1 MPPMP
6 PIGPAPK
13 GDGPRG
19 PHAARVNMEKPK
31 NGRETL
37 KKLLAYIGRSKYL
50 FFSLIFVM
58 LVITGLNLAAPSVQ
72 QVAID
77 FITIT
82 ESRLEV
88 DFPSLTKTLI
98 LLGIVYLS
106 SSVFTYLQ
114 GIISAHLSQFTVKTM
129 RRDLFENLVRLPI
142 KYFDTHRHG
151 DLMSR
156 MTNDVENISTTISQS
171 IGSLI
176 SGVLTVVGS
185 FVIMM
190 LYSPILTLISLSTI
204 FLTIIVSSVM
214 TKYMRKFFMQQQIL
228 LGKINGH
235 VEETVTGYRTVVA
248 YSKEADLIDEFRKMS
263 DELRKCGIK
272 AQICGGMMGPLMN
285 CISNFG
291 FVLIA
296 AFGGWFS
303 LKGIITVGTIQAFIL
318 YSKQFSRPIN
328 EIANQYANIQT
339 AIAGAERIF
348 EVMESEK
355 EPSGKREAGSPRGQ
369 FVGDNFH
376 KEQHTTRK
384 QTDFNFGNFSAE
396 NVRGNIEF
404 KDIHFG
410 YVPEKP
416 VLKGLDLSVKQGQ
429 KIAIVGATGSGKTT
443 VVNLLTRFY
452 DIDSGEITVDGQS
465 IYEIPM
471 DELRRS
477 IAIVLQDTV
486 LFSGTIADNIRYG
499 RENAELDEIKAAAAH
514 AHADE
519 FIERLPEGYS
529 SKLSEGGAN
538 LSQGQRQLLAIARAV
553 LADPKILILDEA
565 TSSVD
570 TRTEMHIQSAMVALM
585 KNRTSLIIAHRLST
599 IRDADK
605 IVVIDDGRVAE
616 QGSHDE
622 LISAGGC
629 YYRLYQTQFA
639 GNKT

>member
-6 PIGPAPK
+6 PMGPK
-13 GDGPRG
+13 GPGGPGG
-19 PHAARVNMEKPK
+19 PPGRHSRINGEKPK
-31 NGRETL
+31 NGKKTL
-37 KKLLAYIGRSKYL
+37 AKLLRYIGRSKYI
-50 FFSLIFVM
+50 FFALMAVM
-58 LVITGLNLAAPSVQ
+58 LIITGLNLAAPSIQ
-72 QVAID
+72 QRAID

-82 ESRLEV
+82 EKRLNV
-88 DFPSLTKTLI
+88 DLGGLGSSLV
-98 LLGIVYLS
+98 LLGVVYAA

-114 GIISAHLSQFTVKTM
+114 GILSAKLSQYTVKTM
-129 RRDLFENLVRLPI
+129 RRDLFDNLVHLPI

-176 SGVLTVVGS
+176 SGVLTVLGS
-185 FVIMM
+185 FAIMM
-190 LYSPILTLISLSTI
+190 VYSPLLTLISLSTI

-214 TKYMRKFFMQQQIL
+214 TKFMRKYFMQQQIL
-228 LGKINGH
+228 LGRINGH
-235 VEETVTGYRTVVA
+235 VEEMVTGYRTVVA
-248 YSKEADLIDEFRKMS
+248 YSKEQDAIDEFSSMN
-263 DELRKCGIK
+263 DELRRCGIR
-272 AQICGGMMGPLMN
+272 AQICGGVMGPLMN

-296 AFGGWFS
+296 AFGGWFTMR
-303 LKGIITVGTIQAFIL
+303 GMITVGTIQAFIL

-348 EVMESEK
+348 EVMEAEH
-355 EPSGKREAGSPRGQ
+355 ET
-369 FVGDNFH
+369 DNG
-376 KEQHTTRK
+376 TS
-384 QTDFNFGNFSAE
+384 DFTAE
-396 NVRGNIEF
+396 NVKGDICF
-404 KDIHFG
+404 KDVVFG
-410 YVPEKP
+410 YEEGKT
-416 VLKGLDLSVKQGQ
+416 VLKGLDLDVKRGQ

-452 DIDSGEITVDGQS
+452 DIDSGSITVDGVP
-465 IYEIPM
+465 ITEIRM
-471 DELRRS
+471 AELRRS

-486 LFSGTIADNIRYG
+486 LFSGTIEDNIRYG
-499 RENAELDEIKAAAAH
+499 KENASPEEVKAAAAH
-514 AHADE
+514 ANADE
-519 FIERLPEGYS
+519 FIERLPEGYAAQ
-529 SKLSEGGAN
+529 LSEGGSN

-553 LADPKILILDEA
+553 LADPPILILDEA

-605 IVVIDDGRVAE
+605 IVVIDGGRVAE
-616 QGSHDE
+616 MGSHDE
-622 LISAGGC
+622 LIALGGC
-629 YYRLYQTQFA
+629 YYKLYQTQFA

>member
-6 PIGPAPK
+6 PMGPK
-13 GDGPRG
+13 GPGGPGG
-19 PHAARVNMEKPK
+19 PPGRHSRINGEKPK
-31 NGRETL
+31 NGKKTL
-37 KKLLAYIGRSKYL
+37 AKLLRYIGRSKYI
-50 FFSLIFVM
+50 FFALMAVM
-58 LVITGLNLAAPSVQ
+58 LIITGLNLAAPSIQ
-72 QVAID
+72 QRAID

-82 ESRLEV
+82 EKRLNV
-88 DFPSLTKTLI
+88 DLGGLGRSLV
-98 LLGIVYLS
+98 LLGVVYAA

-114 GIISAHLSQFTVKTM
+114 GILSAKLSQYTVKTM
-129 RRDLFENLVRLPI
+129 RRDLFDNLVHLPI

-176 SGVLTVVGS
+176 SGVLTVLGS
-185 FVIMM
+185 FAIMM
-190 LYSPILTLISLSTI
+190 VYSPLLTLISLSTI

-214 TKYMRKFFMQQQIL
+214 TKFMRKYFMQQQIL
-228 LGKINGH
+228 LGRINGH
-235 VEETVTGYRTVVA
+235 VEEMVTGYRTVVA
-248 YSKEADLIDEFRKMS
+248 YSKEQDAIDEFSSMN
-263 DELRKCGIK
+263 DELRRCGIR
-272 AQICGGMMGPLMN
+272 AQICGGVMGPLMN

-296 AFGGWFS
+296 AFGGWFTMR
-303 LKGIITVGTIQAFIL
+303 GMITVGTIQAFIL

-348 EVMESEK
+348 EVMEAEHETDNGTSCFTAK
-355 EPSGKREAGSPRGQ
+355 NVK
-369 FVGDNFH
+369 GDIF
-376 KEQHTTRK
+376 
-384 QTDFNFGNFSAE
+384 
-396 NVRGNIEF
+396 F
-404 KDIHFG
+404 KDVVFG
-410 YVPEKP
+410 YEEGKT
-416 VLKGLDLSVKQGQ
+416 VLKGLDLDVKRGQ

-452 DIDSGEITVDGQS
+452 DIDSGSITVDGVP
-465 IYEIPM
+465 ITDIRM
-471 DELRRS
+471 AELRRS

-486 LFSGTIADNIRYG
+486 LFSGTIEDNIRYG
-499 RENAELDEIKAAAAH
+499 KENASTEEVKAAAAH
-514 AHADE
+514 ANADE
-519 FIERLPEGYS
+519 FIERLPEGYAAQ
-529 SKLSEGGAN
+529 LSEGGSN

-553 LADPKILILDEA
+553 LADPPILILDEA

-605 IVVIDDGRVAE
+605 IVVIDGGRVAE
-616 QGSHDE
+616 MGSHDE
-622 LISAGGC
+622 LIALGGC
-629 YYRLYQTQFA
+629 YYKLYQTQFA

>member
-6 PIGPAPK
+6 PMGPK
-13 GDGPRG
+13 GPGGPGG
-19 PHAARVNMEKPK
+19 PPGRHSSINGEKPK
-31 NGRETL
+31 NGKKTL
-37 KKLLAYIGRSKYL
+37 AKLLRYIGRSKYI
-50 FFSLIFVM
+50 FFALMAVM
-58 LVITGLNLAAPSVQ
+58 LIITGLNLAAPSIQ
-72 QVAID
+72 QRAID

-82 ESRLEV
+82 EKRLNV
-88 DFPSLTKTLI
+88 DLGGLGRSLV
-98 LLGIVYLS
+98 LLGVVYAA

-114 GIISAHLSQFTVKTM
+114 GILSAKLSQYTVKTM
-129 RRDLFENLVRLPI
+129 RRDLFDNLVHLPI

-176 SGVLTVVGS
+176 SGVLTVLGS
-185 FVIMM
+185 FAIMM
-190 LYSPILTLISLSTI
+190 VYSPLLTLISLSTI

-214 TKYMRKFFMQQQIL
+214 TKFMRKYFMQQQIL
-228 LGKINGH
+228 LGRINGH
-235 VEETVTGYRTVVA
+235 VEEMVTGYRTVVA
-248 YSKEADLIDEFRKMS
+248 YSKEQDAIDEFSSMN
-263 DELRKCGIK
+263 DELRRCGIR
-272 AQICGGMMGPLMN
+272 AQICGGVMGPLMN

-296 AFGGWFS
+296 AFGGWFTMR
-303 LKGIITVGTIQAFIL
+303 GMITVGTIQAFIL

-348 EVMESEK
+348 EVMEAEHETDNGTSYFTAK
-355 EPSGKREAGSPRGQ
+355 NVK
-369 FVGDNFH
+369 GD
-376 KEQHTTRK
+376 
-384 QTDFNFGNFSAE
+384 
-396 NVRGNIEF
+396 ICF
-404 KDIHFG
+404 KDVVFG
-410 YVPEKP
+410 YEEGKT
-416 VLKGLDLSVKQGQ
+416 VLKGLDLDVKRGQ

-452 DIDSGEITVDGQS
+452 DIDSGSITVDGVP
-465 IYEIPM
+465 ITDIRM
-471 DELRRS
+471 AELRRS

-486 LFSGTIADNIRYG
+486 LFSGTIEDNIRYG
-499 RENAELDEIKAAAAH
+499 NLAASDEECIAAARLAN
-514 AHADE
+514 ADD
-519 FIERLPEGYS
+519 FIRRLPEGYNTM
-529 SKLSEGGAN
+529 LTGNGAN

-553 LADPKILILDEA
+553 LADPPILILDEA

-605 IVVIDDGRVAE
+605 IVVIDGGRVAE
-616 QGSHDE
+616 MGSHDE
-622 LISAGGC
+622 LIALGGC
-629 YYRLYQTQFA
+629 YYKLYQTQFA

>member
-6 PIGPAPK
+6 PMGPK
-13 GDGPRG
+13 GPGGPGG
-19 PHAARVNMEKPK
+19 PPGRHSRINGEKPK
-31 NGRETL
+31 NGKKTL
-37 KKLLAYIGRSKYL
+37 AKLLRYIGRSKYI
-50 FFSLIFVM
+50 FFALMAVM
-58 LVITGLNLAAPSVQ
+58 LIITGLNLAAPSIQ
-72 QVAID
+72 QRAID

-82 ESRLEV
+82 EKRLNV
-88 DFPSLTKTLI
+88 DLGGLGRSLV
-98 LLGIVYLS
+98 LLGVVYAA

-114 GIISAHLSQFTVKTM
+114 GILSAKLSQYTVKTM
-129 RRDLFENLVRLPI
+129 RRDLFDNLVHLPI

-176 SGVLTVVGS
+176 SGVLTVLGS
-185 FVIMM
+185 FAIMM
-190 LYSPILTLISLSTI
+190 VYSPLLTLISLSTI

-214 TKYMRKFFMQQQIL
+214 TKFMRKYFMQQQIL
-228 LGKINGH
+228 LGRINGH
-235 VEETVTGYRTVVA
+235 VEEMVTGYRTVVA
-248 YSKEADLIDEFRKMS
+248 YSKEQDAIDEFSSMN
-263 DELRKCGIK
+263 DELRRCGIR
-272 AQICGGMMGPLMN
+272 AQICGGVMGPLMN

-296 AFGGWFS
+296 AFGGWFTMR
-303 LKGIITVGTIQAFIL
+303 GMITVGTIQAFIL

-348 EVMESEK
+348 EVMEAEHETDNGTSYFTAK
-355 EPSGKREAGSPRGQ
+355 NVK
-369 FVGDNFH
+369 GD
-376 KEQHTTRK
+376 
-384 QTDFNFGNFSAE
+384 
-396 NVRGNIEF
+396 ICF
-404 KDIHFG
+404 KDVVFG
-410 YVPEKP
+410 YEEGKT
-416 VLKGLDLSVKQGQ
+416 VLKGLDLDVKRGQ

-452 DIDSGEITVDGQS
+452 DIDSGSITVDGVP
-465 IYEIPM
+465 ITDIRM
-471 DELRRS
+471 AELRRS

-486 LFSGTIADNIRYG
+486 LFSGTIEDNIRYG
-499 RENAELDEIKAAAAH
+499 KENASPEEVKAAAAH
-514 AHADE
+514 TNADE
-519 FIERLPEGYS
+519 FIERLPEGYAAQ
-529 SKLSEGGAN
+529 LSEGGSN

-553 LADPKILILDEA
+553 LADPPILILDEA

-605 IVVIDDGRVAE
+605 IVVIDGGRVAE
-616 QGSHDE
+616 MGSHDE
-622 LISAGGC
+622 LIALGGC
-629 YYRLYQTQFA
+629 YYKLYQTQFA

>member
-6 PIGPAPK
+6 PMGPK
-13 GDGPRG
+13 GPGGPGG
-19 PHAARVNMEKPK
+19 PPGRHSRINGEKPK
-31 NGRETL
+31 NGKKTL
-37 KKLLAYIGRSKYL
+37 AKLLRYIGRSKYI
-50 FFSLIFVM
+50 FFALMAVM
-58 LVITGLNLAAPSVQ
+58 LIITGLNLAAPSIQ
-72 QVAID
+72 QRAID

-82 ESRLEV
+82 EKRLNV
-88 DFPSLTKTLI
+88 DLGGLGRSLV
-98 LLGIVYLS
+98 LLGVVYAA

-114 GIISAHLSQFTVKTM
+114 GILSAKLSQYTVKTM
-129 RRDLFENLVRLPI
+129 RRDLFDNLVHLPI

-176 SGVLTVVGS
+176 SGVLTVLGS
-185 FVIMM
+185 FAIMM
-190 LYSPILTLISLSTI
+190 VYSPLLTLISLSTI

-214 TKYMRKFFMQQQIL
+214 TKFMRKYFMQQQIL
-228 LGKINGH
+228 LGRINGH
-235 VEETVTGYRTVVA
+235 VEEMVTGYRTVVA
-248 YSKEADLIDEFRKMS
+248 YSKEQDAIDEFSSMN
-263 DELRKCGIK
+263 DELRRCGIR
-272 AQICGGMMGPLMN
+272 AQICGGVMGPLMN

-296 AFGGWFS
+296 AFGGWFTMR
-303 LKGIITVGTIQAFIL
+303 GMITVGTIQAFIL
-318 YSKQFSRPIN
+318 YLKQFSRPIN

-348 EVMESEK
+348 EVMEAEHETDNGTSYFTAK
-355 EPSGKREAGSPRGQ
+355 N
-369 FVGDNFH
+369 VNGD
-376 KEQHTTRK
+376 
-384 QTDFNFGNFSAE
+384 
-396 NVRGNIEF
+396 ICF
-404 KDIHFG
+404 KDVVFG
-410 YVPEKP
+410 YQEGKT
-416 VLKGLDLSVKQGQ
+416 VLKGLDLDVKRGQ

-452 DIDSGEITVDGQS
+452 DIDSGSITVDGVP
-465 IYEIPM
+465 ITDIRM
-471 DELRRS
+471 AELRRS

-486 LFSGTIADNIRYG
+486 LFSGTIEDNIRYG
-499 RENAELDEIKAAAAH
+499 KENASTEEVKAAAAH
-514 AHADE
+514 ANADE
-519 FIERLPEGYS
+519 FIERLPEGYAAQ
-529 SKLSEGGAN
+529 LSEGGSN

-553 LADPKILILDEA
+553 LADPPILILDEA

-605 IVVIDDGRVAE
+605 IVVIDGGRVAE
-616 QGSHDE
+616 MGSHDE
-622 LISAGGC
+622 LIALGGC
-629 YYRLYQTQFA
+629 YYKLYQTQFA

>member
-6 PIGPAPK
+6 PMGPK
-13 GDGPRG
+13 GPGGPGG
-19 PHAARVNMEKPK
+19 PPGRHSRINGEKPK
-31 NGRETL
+31 NGKKTL
-37 KKLLAYIGRSKYL
+37 AKLLRYIGRSKYI
-50 FFSLIFVM
+50 FFALMAVM
-58 LVITGLNLAAPSVQ
+58 LIITGLNLAAPSIQ
-72 QVAID
+72 QRAID

-82 ESRLEV
+82 EKRLNV
-88 DFPSLTKTLI
+88 DLGGLGRSLV
-98 LLGIVYLS
+98 LLGVVYAA

-114 GIISAHLSQFTVKTM
+114 GILSAKLSQYTVKTM
-129 RRDLFENLVRLPI
+129 RRDLFDNLVHLPI

-176 SGVLTVVGS
+176 SGVLTVLGS
-185 FVIMM
+185 FAIMM
-190 LYSPILTLISLSTI
+190 VYSPLLTLISLSTI

-214 TKYMRKFFMQQQIL
+214 TKFMRKYFMQQQIL
-228 LGKINGH
+228 LGRINGH
-235 VEETVTGYRTVVA
+235 VEEMVTGYRTVVA
-248 YSKEADLIDEFRKMS
+248 YSKEQDAIDEFSSMN
-263 DELRKCGIK
+263 DELRRCGIR
-272 AQICGGMMGPLMN
+272 AQICGGVMGPLMN

-296 AFGGWFS
+296 AFGGWFTMR
-303 LKGIITVGTIQAFIL
+303 GMITVGTIQAFIL

-348 EVMESEK
+348 EVMEAEH
-355 EPSGKREAGSPRGQ
+355 ET
-369 FVGDNFH
+369 DNGAS
-376 KEQHTTRK
+376 
-384 QTDFNFGNFSAE
+384 DFAAE
-396 NVRGNIEF
+396 NVKGDICF
-404 KDIHFG
+404 KDVVFG
-410 YVPEKP
+410 YEEGKT
-416 VLKGLDLSVKQGQ
+416 VLKGLDLDVKRGQ

-452 DIDSGEITVDGQS
+452 DIDSGSITVDGVP
-465 IYEIPM
+465 ITDIRM
-471 DELRRS
+471 AELRRS

-486 LFSGTIADNIRYG
+486 LFSGTIEDNIRYG
-499 RENAELDEIKAAAAH
+499 KENASAEEVKAAAAH
-514 AHADE
+514 ANADE
-519 FIERLPEGYS
+519 FIERLPEGYAAQ
-529 SKLSEGGAN
+529 LSEGGSN

-553 LADPKILILDEA
+553 LADPPILILDEA

-605 IVVIDDGRVAE
+605 IVVIDGGRVAE
-616 QGSHDE
+616 MGSHDE
-622 LISAGGC
+622 LIALGGC
-629 YYRLYQTQFA
+629 YYKLYQTQFA

>member
-6 PIGPAPK
+6 PMGPK
-13 GDGPRG
+13 GPGGPGG
-19 PHAARVNMEKPK
+19 PPGRHSRINGEKPK
-31 NGRETL
+31 NGKKTL
-37 KKLLAYIGRSKYL
+37 AKLLRYIGRSKYI
-50 FFSLIFVM
+50 FFALMAVM
-58 LVITGLNLAAPSVQ
+58 LIITGLNLAAPSIQ
-72 QVAID
+72 QRAID

-82 ESRLEV
+82 EKRLNV
-88 DFPSLTKTLI
+88 DLGGLGRSLI
-98 LLGIVYLS
+98 LLGVVYAA

-114 GIISAHLSQFTVKTM
+114 GILSAKLSQYTVKTM
-129 RRDLFENLVRLPI
+129 RRDLFDNLVHLPI

-176 SGVLTVVGS
+176 SGVLTVLGS
-185 FVIMM
+185 FAIMM
-190 LYSPILTLISLSTI
+190 VYSPLLTLISLSTI

-214 TKYMRKFFMQQQIL
+214 TKFMRKYFMQQQIL
-228 LGKINGH
+228 LGRINGH
-235 VEETVTGYRTVVA
+235 VEEMVTGYRTVVA
-248 YSKEADLIDEFRKMS
+248 YSKEQDAIDEFSSMN
-263 DELRKCGIK
+263 DELRRCGIR
-272 AQICGGMMGPLMN
+272 AQICGGVMGPLMN

-296 AFGGWFS
+296 AFGGWFTMR
-303 LKGIITVGTIQAFIL
+303 GMITVGTIQAFIL

-348 EVMESEK
+348 EVMEAEH
-355 EPSGKREAGSPRGQ
+355 ET
-369 FVGDNFH
+369 DNGAS
-376 KEQHTTRK
+376 
-384 QTDFNFGNFSAE
+384 DFTAE
-396 NVRGNIEF
+396 NVKGDICF
-404 KDIHFG
+404 KDVVFG
-410 YVPEKP
+410 YEEGKT
-416 VLKGLDLSVKQGQ
+416 VLKGLDLDVKRGQ

-452 DIDSGEITVDGQS
+452 DIDSGSITVDGVP
-465 IYEIPM
+465 ITDIRM
-471 DELRRS
+471 AELRRS

-486 LFSGTIADNIRYG
+486 LFSGTIEDNIRYG
-499 RENAELDEIKAAAAH
+499 KENASSEEVKAAAAH
-514 AHADE
+514 ANADE
-519 FIERLPEGYS
+519 FIERLPEGYAAQ
-529 SKLSEGGAN
+529 LSEGGSN

-553 LADPKILILDEA
+553 LADPPILILDEA

-605 IVVIDDGRVAE
+605 IVVIDGGRVAE
-616 QGSHDE
+616 MGSHDE
-622 LISAGGC
+622 LIALGGC
-629 YYRLYQTQFA
+629 YYKLYQTQFA

>member
-6 PIGPAPK
+6 PMGPK
-13 GDGPRG
+13 GPGGPGG
-19 PHAARVNMEKPK
+19 PPGRHSRINGEKPK
-31 NGRETL
+31 NGKKTL
-37 KKLLAYIGRSKYL
+37 AKLLRYIGRSKYI
-50 FFSLIFVM
+50 FFALMAVM
-58 LVITGLNLAAPSVQ
+58 LIITGLNLAAPSIQ
-72 QVAID
+72 QRAID

-82 ESRLEV
+82 EKRLNV
-88 DFPSLTKTLI
+88 DLGGLGRSLV
-98 LLGIVYLS
+98 LLGVVYAA

-114 GIISAHLSQFTVKTM
+114 GILSAKLSQYTVKTM
-129 RRDLFENLVRLPI
+129 RRDLFDNLVHLPI

-176 SGVLTVVGS
+176 SGVLTVLGS
-185 FVIMM
+185 FAIMM
-190 LYSPILTLISLSTI
+190 VYSPLLTLISLSTI

-214 TKYMRKFFMQQQIL
+214 TKFMRKYFMQQQIL
-228 LGKINGH
+228 LGRINGH
-235 VEETVTGYRTVVA
+235 VEEMVTGYRTVVA
-248 YSKEADLIDEFRKMS
+248 YSKEQDAIDEFSSMN
-263 DELRKCGIK
+263 DELRRCGIR
-272 AQICGGMMGPLMN
+272 AQICGGVMGPLMN

-296 AFGGWFS
+296 AFGGWFTMR
-303 LKGIITVGTIQAFIL
+303 GMITVGTIQAFIL

-328 EIANQYANIQT
+328 EIANQYANIQN

-348 EVMESEK
+348 EVMEAEHETDNGTSYFTAK
-355 EPSGKREAGSPRGQ
+355 NVK
-369 FVGDNFH
+369 GD
-376 KEQHTTRK
+376 
-384 QTDFNFGNFSAE
+384 
-396 NVRGNIEF
+396 ICF
-404 KDIHFG
+404 KDVVFVYEEG
-410 YVPEKP
+410 KT
-416 VLKGLDLSVKQGQ
+416 VLKGLDLDVKRGQ

-452 DIDSGEITVDGQS
+452 DIDSGSITVDGVP
-465 IYEIPM
+465 ITDIRM
-471 DELRRS
+471 AELRRS

-486 LFSGTIADNIRYG
+486 LFSGTIEDNIRYG
-499 RENAELDEIKAAAAH
+499 KENASPEEVKAAAAH
-514 AHADE
+514 ANADE
-519 FIERLPEGYS
+519 FIERLPEGYAAQ
-529 SKLSEGGAN
+529 LSEGGSN

-553 LADPKILILDEA
+553 LADPPILILDEA

-605 IVVIDDGRVAE
+605 IVVIDGGRVAE
-616 QGSHDE
+616 MGSHDE
-622 LISAGGC
+622 LIALGGC
-629 YYRLYQTQFA
+629 YYKLYQTQFA

>member
-6 PIGPAPK
+6 PMGPK
-13 GDGPRG
+13 GPGGPGG
-19 PHAARVNMEKPK
+19 PPGRHSRINGEKPK
-31 NGRETL
+31 NGKKTFA
-37 KKLLAYIGRSKYL
+37 KLLRYIGRSKYI
-50 FFSLIFVM
+50 FFALMAVM
-58 LVITGLNLAAPSVQ
+58 LIITGLNLAAPSIQ
-72 QVAID
+72 QRAID

-82 ESRLEV
+82 EKRLNV
-88 DFPSLTKTLI
+88 DLGGLGRSLV
-98 LLGIVYLS
+98 LLGVVYAA

-114 GIISAHLSQFTVKTM
+114 GILSAKLSQYTVKTM
-129 RRDLFENLVRLPI
+129 RRDLFDNLVHLPI

-176 SGVLTVVGS
+176 SGVLTVLGS
-185 FVIMM
+185 FAIMM
-190 LYSPILTLISLSTI
+190 VYSPLLTLISLSTI

-214 TKYMRKFFMQQQIL
+214 TKFMRKYFMQQQIL
-228 LGKINGH
+228 LGRINGH
-235 VEETVTGYRTVVA
+235 VEEMVTGYRTVVA
-248 YSKEADLIDEFRKMS
+248 YSKEQDAIDEFSSMN
-263 DELRKCGIK
+263 DELRRCGIR
-272 AQICGGMMGPLMN
+272 AQICGGVMGPLMN

-296 AFGGWFS
+296 AFGGWFTMR
-303 LKGIITVGTIQAFIL
+303 GMITVGTIQAFIL

-348 EVMESEK
+348 EVMEAEHETDNGTSYFTAK
-355 EPSGKREAGSPRGQ
+355 NVK
-369 FVGDNFH
+369 GD
-376 KEQHTTRK
+376 
-384 QTDFNFGNFSAE
+384 
-396 NVRGNIEF
+396 ICF
-404 KDIHFG
+404 KDVVFG
-410 YVPEKP
+410 YEEGKT
-416 VLKGLDLSVKQGQ
+416 VLKGLDLDVKRGQ

-452 DIDSGEITVDGQS
+452 DIDSGSITVDGVP
-465 IYEIPM
+465 ITDIRM
-471 DELRRS
+471 AELRRS

-486 LFSGTIADNIRYG
+486 LFSGTIEDNIRYG
-499 RENAELDEIKAAAAH
+499 KENASPEEVKAAAAH
-514 AHADE
+514 ANADE
-519 FIERLPEGYS
+519 FIERLPEGYAAQ
-529 SKLSEGGAN
+529 LSEGGSN

-553 LADPKILILDEA
+553 LADPPILILDEA

-605 IVVIDDGRVAE
+605 IVVIDGGRVAE
-616 QGSHDE
+616 MGSHDE
-622 LISAGGC
+622 LIALGGC
-629 YYRLYQTQFA
+629 YYKLYQTQFA

>member
-6 PIGPAPK
+6 PMGPK
-13 GDGPRG
+13 GPVGPGG
-19 PHAARVNMEKPK
+19 PPGRHSRINGEKPK
-31 NGRETL
+31 NGRKTL
-37 KKLLAYIGRSKYL
+37 AKLLRYIGRSKYI
-50 FFSLIFVM
+50 FFALIAVM
-58 LVITGLNLAAPSVQ
+58 LIITGLNLAAPSIQ
-72 QVAID
+72 QRAID

-82 ESRLEV
+82 EKRLNV
-88 DFPSLTKTLI
+88 DFGGLGRALI
-98 LLGIVYLS
+98 LLGVVYAA

-114 GIISAHLSQFTVKTM
+114 GILSAKLSQYTVKTM
-129 RRDLFENLVRLPI
+129 RRDLFDNLVHLPI

-176 SGVLTVVGS
+176 SGVLTVLGS
-185 FVIMM
+185 FAIMM
-190 LYSPILTLISLSTI
+190 VYSPLLTLISLSTI

-214 TKYMRKFFMQQQIL
+214 TKFMRKYFMQQQIL
-228 LGKINGH
+228 LGRINGH
-235 VEETVTGYRTVVA
+235 VEEMVTGYRTVVA
-248 YSKEADLIDEFRKMS
+248 YSKEQDAIDEFSSMN
-263 DELRKCGIK
+263 DELRRCGIR
-272 AQICGGMMGPLMN
+272 AQICGGVMGPLMN

-296 AFGGWFS
+296 AFGGWFTMR
-303 LKGIITVGTIQAFIL
+303 GMITVGTIQAFIL

-348 EVMESEK
+348 EVMEAEHEK
-355 EPSGKREAGSPRGQ
+355 
-369 FVGDNFH
+369 DNGAS
-376 KEQHTTRK
+376 
-384 QTDFNFGNFSAE
+384 DFTAE
-396 NVRGNIEF
+396 NVKGDICF
-404 KDIHFG
+404 KDVVFG
-410 YVPEKP
+410 YEEGKT
-416 VLKGLDLSVKQGQ
+416 VLKGLDLDVKRGQ

-452 DIDSGEITVDGQS
+452 DIDGGSITVDGVP
-465 IYEIPM
+465 ITDIRM
-471 DELRRS
+471 AELRRS

-486 LFSGTIADNIRYG
+486 LFSGTIEENIRYG
-499 RENAELDEIKAAAAH
+499 KENASPEDVKAAAAH
-514 AHADE
+514 ANADE
-519 FIERLPEGYS
+519 FIERLPDGYATQ
-529 SKLSEGGAN
+529 LSEGGSN

-553 LADPKILILDEA
+553 LADPPILILDEA

-605 IVVIDDGRVAE
+605 IVVIDGGRVAE
-616 QGSHDE
+616 MGSHDE
-622 LISAGGC
+622 LIALGGC
-629 YYRLYQTQFA
+629 YYNLYQTQFA

>member
-6 PIGPAPK
+6 PMGPK
-13 GDGPRG
+13 GPGGPGG
-19 PHAARVNMEKPK
+19 PPGRHSRINSEKPK
-31 NGRETL
+31 NGKKTL
-37 KKLLAYIGRSKYL
+37 AKLLRYIGRSKYI
-50 FFSLIFVM
+50 FFALMAVM
-58 LVITGLNLAAPSVQ
+58 LIITGLNLAAPSIQ
-72 QVAID
+72 QRAID

-82 ESRLEV
+82 EKRLNV
-88 DFPSLTKTLI
+88 DLGGLGRSLV
-98 LLGIVYLS
+98 LLGVVYAA

-114 GIISAHLSQFTVKTM
+114 GILSAKLSQYTVKTM
-129 RRDLFENLVRLPI
+129 RRDLFDNLVHLPI

-176 SGVLTVVGS
+176 SGVLTVLGS
-185 FVIMM
+185 FAIMM
-190 LYSPILTLISLSTI
+190 VYSPLLTLISLSTI

-214 TKYMRKFFMQQQIL
+214 TKFMRKYFMQQQIL
-228 LGKINGH
+228 LGRINGH
-235 VEETVTGYRTVVA
+235 VEEMVTGYRTVVA
-248 YSKEADLIDEFRKMS
+248 YSKEQDAIDEFSSMN
-263 DELRKCGIK
+263 DELRRCGIR
-272 AQICGGMMGPLMN
+272 AQICGGVMGPLMN

-296 AFGGWFS
+296 AFGGWFTMR
-303 LKGIITVGTIQAFIL
+303 GMITVGTIQAFIL

-348 EVMESEK
+348 EVMEAEH
-355 EPSGKREAGSPRGQ
+355 ET
-369 FVGDNFH
+369 DNGAS
-376 KEQHTTRK
+376 
-384 QTDFNFGNFSAE
+384 DFTAE
-396 NVRGNIEF
+396 NVKGDICF
-404 KDIHFG
+404 KDVVFG
-410 YVPEKP
+410 YEEGKT
-416 VLKGLDLSVKQGQ
+416 VLKGLDLDVKRGQ

-452 DIDSGEITVDGQS
+452 DIDSGSITVDGVP
-465 IYEIPM
+465 ITDIRM
-471 DELRRS
+471 AELRRS

-486 LFSGTIADNIRYG
+486 LFSGTIEDNIRYG
-499 RENAELDEIKAAAAH
+499 KENASPEEVKAAAAH
-514 AHADE
+514 ANADE
-519 FIERLPEGYS
+519 FIERLPEGYAAQ
-529 SKLSEGGAN
+529 LSEGGSN

-553 LADPKILILDEA
+553 LADPPILILDEA

-570 TRTEMHIQSAMVALM
+570 TRTEMHLQSAMVALM

-605 IVVIDDGRVAE
+605 IVVIDGGRVAE
-616 QGSHDE
+616 MGSHDE
-622 LISAGGC
+622 LIALGGC
-629 YYRLYQTQFA
+629 YYKLYQTQFA